1 VGSSPTGGIFHF
13 SHFLFASDFFIHYT
27 HMHGYKKDY
36 KKVWQGIRYNR
47 DISSLVGYIFCTNG
61 SFVAF

>member
-1 VGSSPTGGIFHF
+1 
-13 SHFLFASDFFIHYT
+13 
-27 HMHGYKKDY
+27 MHGYKKDY